1 MGYSLIGEFF
11 SILNTS
17 LFESAAVLMVIGF
30 LIWEIPR
37 SVKIMDD
44 EYTSGLYP
52 EGGRV
57 VDISLLIIGLVT
69 MGFLFTGNLSHMI
82 SFLKKPGITAFFLIV
97 MAVIPLILVLG
108 FFKRFFPRF
117 DGNSATV
124 FMVQGFLDLMR
135 TIFYISL
142 SILVVPAIGYLVAG

>member
-11 SILNTS
+11 SVINTS
-17 LFESAAVLMVIGF
+17 LFETAAVLMVIGF

-37 SVKIMDD
+37 SVKIMDE
-44 EYTSGLYP
+44 EYTHGLYP

-57 VDISLLIIGLVT
+57 VDLALLAIGLVT
-69 MGFLFTGNLSHMI
+69 VGFLFMGNLDDML
-82 SFLKKPGITAFFLIV
+82 SFLKKPGITAFFLIIMV
-97 MAVIPLILVLG
+97 VIPLILVLG

-124 FMVQGFLDLMR
+124 FMVQGFLDFMR
-135 TIFYISL
+135 TVFYISL
-142 SILVVPAIGYLVAG
+142 SLLVVPAIGYLVAG